1 MNLNK
6 QIIRLAVPNIISNL
20 SVPLLSTVD
29 TIIVGHLPGVWF
41 IGAVAV
47 GSMIFNFIYWGFGF
61 LRMGTTGLTAQQY
74 GAGRSQQSIMILA
87 RALLVAL
94 GGSLLLL
101 LLQFP
106 IAQFSFWLVEA
117 SENVELYASRYFYIR
132 IYAAPAT
139 LSLYALQG
147 WFLGMQNARYPL
159 ILTVLTNVLNIGF
172 NYLFAIGLYMN
183 SDGVALGT
191 VCAQYIGLI
200 VGIYMLRR
208 TYTSQIRLFKRKLL
222 LQVDA
227 LRRYFAVNRDIFL
240 RTLVLVFTFSFFT
253 AKSAEFGDVV
263 LAANTILIQLWM
275 ILAYGI
281 DGFAFAAESLV
292 GKFLGAGDRPQLKK
306 VIRHIFYWG
315 MGLSLPFSLLYFFF
329 DQSLLAVFTDKPEI
343 IRTALAF
350 MIWTIIA
357 PPLNSVCYLWDGI
370 YIGATATSAMRNSA
384 FIATFLFFLP
394 AYYISRELWGNHG
407 LWLALTLFM
416 IVRGVSL
423 QVLAGKHIY
432 RKGVLE

>member
-1 MNLNK
+1 MALNK

-29 TIIVGHLPGVWF
+29 TIIVGHLPGIWF

-61 LRMGTTGLTAQQY
+61 LRMGTTGLTAQEY
-74 GAGRSQQSIMILA
+74 GAGRQQESVMILA

-94 GGSLLLL
+94 TGGVLLM

-106 IAQFSFWLVEA
+106 IAHLAFWLVEA
-117 SENVELYASRYFYIR
+117 SSIVEHFASRYFYIR

-139 LSLYALQG
+139 LALYALQG

-159 ILTVLTNVLNIGF
+159 YLIVLTNLLNIGF
-172 NYLFAIGLYMN
+172 NYLFAIGLGMN

-191 VCAQYIGLI
+191 VCAQYIGAAAGMVL
-200 VGIYMLRR
+200 LRR
-208 TYTSQIRLFKRKLL
+208 SYAGHVRLFESKLL
-222 LQVDA
+222 FRIEA
-227 LRRYFAVNRDIFL
+227 MRRFLAVNRDIFL
-240 RTLVLVFTFSFFT
+240 RTLVLVFAFSFFT
-253 AKSAEFGDVV
+253 AKSAEFGDLV

-275 ILAYGI
+275 IMAYGI

-292 GKFLGAGDRPQLKK
+292 GKFLGRGDLGQLKR
-306 VIRHIFYWG
+306 VIRTIFYWG
-315 MGLSLPFSLLYFFF
+315 MGLSLPFSLIYFFF
-329 DQSLLAVFTDKPEI
+329 DQAILAVFTDKTQVI
-343 IRTALAF
+343 DVALSF

-357 PPLNSVCYLWDGI
+357 PPINSVSYLWDGI
-370 YIGATATSAMRNSA
+370 YIGATATAAMRNTA

-394 AYYISRELWGNHG
+394 VYYIGRGLWGNHG

-416 IVRGVSL
+416 IVRGLSL
-423 QVLAGKHIY
+423 QILAGKHIY
-432 RKGVLE
+432 KRE